1 MKSTENGT
9 HFDLLVIGFGK
20 AGKTLAMERA
30 EAGDRVALTDR
41 ALSAAV
47 RVDEEPSAS

>member
-1 MKSTENGT
+1 MESTEGDT
-9 HFDLLVIGFGK
+9 HFDLVVVGFGK

-30 EAGDRVALTDR
+30 EAGDRAALADR